1 MNELLPGFRIG
12 HYTNRPL
19 GTGCTVVLCEAGAVG
34 GVDVRGSAPG
44 TRETDLLDPANT
56 VNEVHAVVLGG
67 GSAFGLGAADGVMRY
82 LYERGVGVN
91 VGVARVPIVPAAILF
106 DLGLGPVA
114 WPDAAAGY
122 TACQTAT
129 NAVPAEGSVGAGTGA
144 TVGKLLGPAGMMKGG
159 IGYAA
164 VTTGGGA
171 TISALLAVN
180 AVGDVV
186 DSRSGRIVAGARWPH
201 GGFADSVALLVQEAA
216 EPPLSGL
223 NTTIGV
229 LMTDAALTK
238 AQARAV
244 ARAAHDGLAWA
255 IRPTHTMHD
264 GDTLFVLARGDK
276 PVDVLSLSTAAVLAV
291 SRAVVRAIEAAEGLH
306 GVPSARDLA

>member
-1 MNELLPGFRIG
+1 MTNLLPGFRIG
-12 HYTNRPL
+12 HYTNREL

-44 TRETDLLDPANT
+44 TRETDLLDPSNT
-56 VNEVHAVVLGG
+56 VNEVHAVLLGG

-82 LYERGVGVN
+82 LFERGVGIN

-106 DLGLGPVA
+106 DLGVGSVA

-122 TACQTAT
+122 AACQA
-129 NAVPAEGSVGAGTGA
+129 ASDAIPAEGSVGAGTGA

-164 VTTGGGA
+164 VTTGSGA
-171 TISALLAVN
+171 TIAALVAVN

-186 DSRSGRIVAGARWPH
+186 SPRSGRIVAGARAPQ
-201 GGFADSVALLVQEAA
+201 GGFVDSVAALVREAV
-216 EPPLSGL
+216 EPPLPGL
-223 NTTIGV
+223 NTTIGA
-229 LMTDAALTK
+229 LMTDAALSK
-238 AQARAV
+238 AQARAT

-264 GDTLFVLARGDK
+264 GDTLFVLARGEK
-276 PVDVLSLSTAAVLAV
+276 AVDVLSLSAAAAVAV
-291 SRAVVRAIEAAEGLH
+291 SRAVVRAVETAAGLH
-306 GVPSARDLA
+306 GVPSAQDLA

>member
-1 MNELLPGFRIG
+1 MTDLLPGYRIG
-12 HYTNRPL
+12 HWTNLQR

-44 TRETDLLDPANT
+44 TRETDLLDPSNT
-56 VNEVHAVVLGG
+56 VNEVHAVLLGG

-82 LYERGVGVN
+82 LYERRVGLD

-114 WPDAAAGY
+114 WPDAQAGY
-122 TACQTAT
+122 AACQAAT
-129 NAVPAEGSVGAGTGA
+129 DARPAEGSVGAGTGA

-164 VTTGGGA
+164 VTTGSGA
-171 TISALLAVN
+171 TIAALVAVN

-186 DSRSGRIVAGARWPH
+186 DPKTGRIVAGARAPQ
-201 GGFADSVALLVQEAA
+201 GGFAESVALLVREAV
-216 EPPLSGL
+216 EPPLPGL

-229 LMTDAALTK
+229 LMTDAALNK

-244 ARAAHDGLAWA
+244 ARAAHDGLAWS

-264 GDTLFVLARGDK
+264 GDALFVLARGDK
-276 PVDVLSLSTAAVLAV
+276 PVDVLSLSTAASVAV
-291 SRAVVRAIEAAEGLH
+291 SRAVLRAVETAEGLH
-306 GVPSARDLA
+306 GVPAVSDLT

>member
-1 MNELLPGFRIG
+1 MTNLLREYRIG
-12 HYTNRPL
+12 HWTDHQR

-122 TACQTAT
+122 TACQAAT

-164 VTTGGGA
+164 VTTGVGA
-171 TISALLAVN
+171 TVAALVAVN

-186 DSRSGRIVAGARWPH
+186 EPKGGRIVAGARAPQ
-201 GGFADSVALLVQEAA
+201 GGFVDSVAVLVQEMV
-216 EPPLSGL
+216 EPPLPGL

-229 LMTDAALTK
+229 LMTDAGLNK

-276 PVDVLSLSTAAVLAV
+276 PVDVLSLSTAAALAV
-291 SRAVVRAIEAAEGLH
+291 SRATVRAIEAAEGLH